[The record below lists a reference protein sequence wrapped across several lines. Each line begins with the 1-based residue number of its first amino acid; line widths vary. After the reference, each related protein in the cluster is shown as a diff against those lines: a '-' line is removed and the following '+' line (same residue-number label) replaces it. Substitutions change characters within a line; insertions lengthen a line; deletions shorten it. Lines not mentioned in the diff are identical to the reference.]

1 LLAVVTLSAPLD
13 KLCVS
18 AMDYERCSKL
28 NVKLPWIKVTLLLL
42 QYFAQKEAT
51 VPAPGGKSYGA
62 QLSPADFERLTKVP
76 IAVLLPVET
85 FLRGALQV
93 YSRASMPWIVVE
105 EWWRELPALFVRTGK
120 LLLLTKEYA
129 LDTSF
134 SLSLA
139 KIEAKMRAKL
149 VLDTSI
155 AVVLHEALTVDLEEA
170 KAKKTVRKI
179 AVIPDVTPAPNFGP
193 DGVLDDFISKAR
205 ALGFV
210 VGAQVRTNK
219 VIRGVKK
226 HAQGVITAIGAELS
240 VQFEELSLIDESDT
254 DQKGPPAKVTFS
266 SLDVVVPEKSKKK
279 IEDVAPAAEPI
290 VPEGIPWVSNTP
302 ACSQSAL
309 NGLLASALYQMY
321 MAHAPAA
328 EDIRFVYAHGER
340 GIVTARALKRGSLKF
355 FPFASD
361 MQLARA
367 GNREK
372 RPGLYAEVDFGG
384 SKEKVFFPQPTSDAM
399 SKLSDDSTVIVP
411 FWWLLNATAKD
422 PSQLMLHKIG
432 EWQLP
437 LCHFTTKDK
446 GIRIANGQKDK
457 ILKVL
462 VPYYTNDEEL
472 EKGTWLSI

>member
-1 LLAVVTLSAPLD
+1 
-13 KLCVS
+13 
-18 AMDYERCSKL
+18 MDYERCSKL

-76 IAVLLPVET
+76 FDVLLPVES

-93 YSRASMPWIVVE
+93 YSPASMPWITVE

-129 LDTSF
+129 LDTSL
-134 SLSLA
+134 SLPLA

-155 AVVLHEALTVDLEEA
+155 AVVLQEALKVDLEEA
-170 KAKKTVRKI
+170 KAKKTVRNI
-179 AVIPDVTPAPNFGP
+179 EVIPDVTPAPNFGP

-210 VGAQVRTNK
+210 VGAKVRTNK
-219 VIRGVKK
+219 DIRGVKK
-226 HAQGVITAIGAELS
+226 NAQGVITAIGAELS
-240 VQFEELSLIDESDT
+240 VQFQELSLIDESDAE
-254 DQKGPPAKVTFS
+254 QKGPPAKVTFA

-279 IEDVAPAAEPI
+279 IEVEAPAAEPI

-302 ACSQSAL
+302 ACSHAAL
-309 NGLLASALYQMY
+309 NGLLTSALYQMY

-328 EDIRFVYAHGER
+328 EDIRFVHAHGER
-340 GIVTARALKRGSLKF
+340 GIVTARALKRASLKF

-367 GNREK
+367 GSRNR
-372 RPGLYAEVDFGG
+372 RLGIYAEVDFGG
-384 SKEKVFFPQPTSDAM
+384 SKERVFFPQPTESEM
-399 SKLSDDSTVIVP
+399 SKQSVDSTVIVP
-411 FWWLLNATAKD
+411 FWWLRSATAKN
-422 PSQLMLHKIG
+422 PSQLMVQKIG

-437 LCHFTTKDK
+437 LCHFHTKDK
-446 GIRIANGQKDK
+446 DIRITNGQKDK

-462 VPYYTNDEEL
+462 VPYYTNDDAL